1 MLRTITITKR
11 PRNLIIPLSYIILS
25 FGAFLFLLP
34 FIWMFLTSLKTMD
47 EAIRIPPVIFPAMPQ
62 WNNYTKALTD
72 IPFFTYYLNTIV
84 MTVGRTVG
92 QLFFCSLA
100 AYAFAR
106 IEFPGRG
113 FLFVLMLSILMVPG
127 YLLLLP
133 QYMLMKNLGWLNSFQ
148 ALIVPGMFSSFSTF
162 LLRQYFMTLP
172 RELDEAARLDGAN
185 HFQIYWKIIIPLAKP
200 ALITMALFTILWS
213 WNDLLWPLVVND
225 SVDKW
230 PLSVGL
236 ASMQGVFVSNFPLM
250 MAGTVIASWPII
262 MLFASFQRYFVRGIA
277 ISGFKG

>member
-1 MLRTITITKR
+1 
-11 PRNLIIPLSYIILS
+11 
-25 FGAFLFLLP
+25 
-34 FIWMFLTSLKTMD
+34 
-47 EAIRIPPVIFPAMPQ
+47 
-62 WNNYTKALTD
+62 
-72 IPFFTYYLNTIV
+72 
-84 MTVGRTVG
+84 
-92 QLFFCSLA
+92 
-100 AYAFAR
+100 
-106 IEFPGRG
+106 
-113 FLFVLMLSILMVPG
+113 
-127 YLLLLP
+127 
-133 QYMLMKNLGWLNSFQ
+133 
-148 ALIVPGMFSSFSTF
+148 
-162 LLRQYFMTLP
+162 MTLP